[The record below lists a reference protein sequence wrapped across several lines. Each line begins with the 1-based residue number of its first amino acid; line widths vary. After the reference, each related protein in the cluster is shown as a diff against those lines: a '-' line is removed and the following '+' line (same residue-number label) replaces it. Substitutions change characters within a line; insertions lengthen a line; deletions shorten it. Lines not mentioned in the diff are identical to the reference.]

1 MVTSETV
8 RDYCYHYHEV
18 DKSQRNGDIID
29 ATFGIERKTKKVT
42 IYDLILGDEQ

>member
-8 RDYCYHYHEV
+8 RDYYYYYEV
-18 DKSQRNGDIID
+18 DKSQRNDEIID
-29 ATFGIERKTKKVT
+29 ATFGIERETKKVT